1 MNNLAKIIL
10 FQAKKG
16 GVGKSWLCLQIAA
29 ARAKLYGLRIL
40 IITSDNQN
48 NIPQF
53 AGVEINSLKG
63 IEHWLKFNEGDTFE
77 LRDNLYYIPLNSAV
91 FPAELKSKLKVFIE
105 ALKNKF
111 DFILIDGT
119 PIIDVNTE
127 FSEIADHIVI
137 PTFLDEVTSY
147 SIKQMLDKYGVN
159 KVKAIIP
166 NRAAPKSSVEKKY
179 YNNLQD
185 SLNGSKILLTCPL
198 KQSAVIA
205 NLIDKGKTV
214 YDSESSKLIPIK
226 TELEKVIEVI
236 R

>member
-1 MNNLAKIIL
+1 MRNLAKIIL

-29 ARAKLYGLRIL
+29 ALAKLYELKVL

-53 AGVEINSLKG
+53 AGVQIDSSKG
-63 IEHWLKFNEGDTFE
+63 LEHWLKFGEGDSFK
-77 LRDNLYYIPLNSAV
+77 LRENLYYIPLNSAV
-91 FPAELKSKLKVFIE
+91 LPAELKSKLKVFIE
-105 ALKNKF
+105 ALRSKF

-127 FSEIADHIVI
+127 FSEMADHVVI
-137 PTFLDEVTSY
+137 PTFLDEVTSH

-159 KVKAIIP
+159 KIKAVIP

-179 YNNLQD
+179 YNNLLD
-185 SLNGSKILLTCPL
+185 SLSGSKILLTCPL

-214 YDSESSKLIPIK
+214 YDSDSSKLIPIK
-226 TELEKVIEVI
+226 IELEKVIKVI

>member
-1 MNNLAKIIL
+1 MSDGKLGVL
-10 FQAKKG
+10 QARKG

-29 ARAKLYGLRIL
+29 ALAKLYGLRVL

-48 NIPQF
+48 NILTY
-53 AGVEINSLKG
+53 AGVNIEVKNG
-63 IEHWLKFNEGDTFE
+63 IEHWIECGKGDYIE
-77 LRDNLYYIPLNSAV
+77 LRNNLYYIPLNSPILPKGSEHKFKA
-91 FPAELKSKLKVFIE
+91 FIE
-105 ALKNKF
+105 SLKKRF
-111 DFILIDGT
+111 DYIFVDGT
-119 PIIDVNTE
+119 PLIDINTE
-127 FSEIADHIVI
+127 FSNMADFIII
-137 PTFLDEVTSY
+137 PTFLDGVTSM
-147 SIKQMLDKYGVN
+147 SINDMMKKFGTS